1 MILLVSSN
9 KDLASINIRK
19 QVLSQ
24 HHFSQIE
31 VFYQGSPLLS
41 AEINGKN
48 VILVT
53 LEEESIGAQ
62 NLTSDF
68 PNADLAVF
76 ISRHSSQ
83 SGKPT
88 LSVHVPGNFG
98 VAEFGGLPGTVS
110 VAPGLA
116 MQSALKTLFRQNEL
130 LHLGYDVS
138 YECTHHGPSLNVPS
152 MFVEL
157 GSSSVQWE
165 DTQAASAVAYAALEA
180 IATFEVN
187 ASFPS
192 VIGVGGTHY
201 NQKFTKMSLSGEAVF
216 GHMFAKYAASL
227 FSVEMLRQCIKKT
240 LENVVLAVL
249 DWKGIK
255 SEDKQIVISAL
266 QEVGLPFRK
275 V

>member
-31 VFYQGSPLLS
+31 VFYQGNPLLS

-88 LSVHVPGNFG
+88 LSVHVPGTWHGFG
-98 VAEFGGLPGTVS
+98 CSWFGN
-110 VAPGLA
+110 A
-116 MQSALKTLFRQNEL
+116 K
-130 LHLGYDVS
+130 
-138 YECTHHGPSLNVPS
+138 C
-152 MFVEL
+152 VENPF
-157 GSSSVQWE
+157 SSKR
-165 DTQAASAVAYAALEA
+165 TFASWL
-180 IATFEVN
+180 
-187 ASFPS
+187 
-192 VIGVGGTHY
+192 
-201 NQKFTKMSLSGEAVF
+201 
-216 GHMFAKYAASL
+216 
-227 FSVEMLRQCIKKT
+227 
-240 LENVVLAVL
+240 
-249 DWKGIK
+249 
-255 SEDKQIVISAL
+255 
-266 QEVGLPFRK
+266 
-275 V
+275 